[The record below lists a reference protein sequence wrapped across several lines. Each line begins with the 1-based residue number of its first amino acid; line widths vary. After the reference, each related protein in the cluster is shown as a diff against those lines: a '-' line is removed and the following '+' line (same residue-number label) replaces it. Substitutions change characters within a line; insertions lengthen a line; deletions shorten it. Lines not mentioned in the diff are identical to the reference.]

1 MSFDSSILE
10 VHMQSYSSPLKES
23 TFYTIGIL
31 LLVFCCYSWSAATAQ
46 PMNDNTA
53 FLDKLTGKVV
63 FQRPDGIYL
72 MKVGEEAQQRL
83 VEYGTNPRWS
93 PNGKQIAFIH
103 NNAIMLVTV
112 KNGKIRHLAT
122 AGKATALCFNPDGR
136 AVVFTDNNLLR
147 RVDIRNKKVRTV
159 LKGDRFYEIDM
170 AKDGRR
176 LAATVKTLTG
186 FKVRIFDLKT
196 GSEQTVS
203 KGCSASLSP
212 DGSRVTVNGPKH
224 RKLHFYRWQDLK
236 RTGEIHAPVG
246 RRFDNQFWSNNP
258 QWLTST
264 TEGKRND
271 IFLHHVASN
280 TSYQLTTSGDCDR
293 ADLYV
298 KR

>member
-1 MSFDSSILE
+1 
-10 VHMQSYSSPLKES
+10 MQSYSSPLKES
-23 TFYTIGIL
+23 QFIKICVL
-31 LLVFCCYSWSAATAQ
+31 LLVFCCLSWSAATAQ
-46 PMNDNTA
+46 PTNNKPT
-53 FLDKLTGKVV
+53 LLNKLTGKVV

-72 MKVGEEAQQRL
+72 MQVGEESQQRL
-83 VEYGTNPRWS
+83 VDYGTNPRWS

-103 NNAIMLVTV
+103 GNAIMLVTE
-112 KNGKIRHLAT
+112 KNGKTKHLAT
-122 AGKATALCFNPDGR
+122 AGKAKALCFAPDGR
-136 AVVFTDNNLLR
+136 SVLYTDNNLVR
-147 RVDIRNKKVRTV
+147 RVDIRNGKVETS
-159 LKGDRFYEIDM
+159 LTGDRFYEVDM

-186 FKVRIFDLKT
+186 FKVQLFDLET
-196 GSEQTVS
+196 DSDRTVS

-224 RKLHFYRWQDLK
+224 RVLHLYRWEDLK
-236 RTGEIHAPVG
+236 KAGKIHAPVG
-246 RRFDNQFWSNNP
+246 KRFDNQFWSNNP

-271 IFLHHVASN
+271 IFLHHVASD

-298 KR
+298 SKMLP